1 MPFDHNDHYHPL
13 LLRRIPQGPGR
24 ALDVG
29 CGSGR
34 FALRLAAH
42 GLTVEALDPSAAMI
56 EAARA
61 RPAAPRRP
69 DPAPTAPRAPL
80 PAHAPPPPA
89 EPPRV
94 PLTREGAHLPA
105 ALAAGPPPVTPPP
118 VFRVGDITREPLRPG
133 QYDVVT
139 ALASLHHVPFG
150 PTLARLRGALAPG
163 GVLVVL
169 GCFRET
175 VGTDL
180 LWNAAAVPYN
190 ALARAGTRFREGGRP
205 AAPPTPPVAEPT
217 ASLPEV
223 RRAVRRELPGAE
235 LRRLLLWRYLLVY
248 RAPGRRS
255 GPRPGPWAQAA
266 GRDR

>member
-1 MPFDHNDHYHPL
+1 
-13 LLRRIPQGPGR
+13 
-24 ALDVG
+24 
-29 CGSGR
+29 
-34 FALRLAAH
+34 
-42 GLTVEALDPSAAMI
+42 
-56 EAARA
+56 
-61 RPAAPRRP
+61 
-69 DPAPTAPRAPL
+69 APL
-80 PAHAPPPPA
+80 PAHAPPPPTA
-89 EPPRV
+89 PPRV

-105 ALAAGPPPVTPPP
+105 AVAAGPPPATPPP
-118 VFRVGDITREPLRPG
+118 VFRVADITREPLRPG

-169 GCFRET
+169 GCFRERA
-175 VGTDL
+175 GADL

-190 ALARAGTRFREGGRP
+190 ALARAGARARERGRP
-205 AAPPTPPVAEPT
+205 AVAPSPPTVEPAAT
-217 ASLPEV
+217 LAEV
-223 RRAVRRELPGAE
+223 RRTVRRELPGAE

-255 GPRPGPWAQAA
+255 GPRPGPWPHSG